1 MSTATPPTSPG
12 PASAAAP
19 ASPAKPRLAVP
30 GKTLRFLA
38 APLIIAA
45 VPAVALY
52 AQTQIKDIIEGFF
65 GDCLFVVE
73 KRLSK
78 EGHILVTGYLSG
90 TPPKALPMVF
100 AGNDAALNMVIV
112 EDAYRQEE
120 ADEPMDLAFHP
131 MTYGKCPGQLCGIG
145 EDVTESHMLPIT
157 LTDLHN
163 HFIYRF
169 RVRAKP
175 YDAQAKLTTAH
186 LRVHAVFDQGLANGT
201 CRVQPKNWRNF
212 WVWAGPVQKFL
223 LFATIV
229 IAAAALLRFGKQEA
243 S

>member
-1 MSTATPPTSPG
+1 MSTVAPPNPPESGSPD
-12 PASAAAP
+12 AP
-19 ASPAKPRLAVP
+19 APAAKPRRVAL
-30 GKTLRFLA
+30 GKSLRFLA
-38 APLIIAA
+38 APLIVAA
-45 VPAVALY
+45 VPALALY
-52 AQTQIKDIIEGFF
+52 AQTQIKDTIESFF

-163 HFIYRF
+163 DFTYRF

-175 YDAQAKLTTAH
+175 YDAQAKVTTAH
-186 LRVHAVFDQGLANGT
+186 LRVHAVFDQGLDNGT

-223 LFATIV
+223 LFAAIV
-229 IAAAALLRFGKQEA
+229 IAAAALLRFGKQGA

>member
-1 MSTATPPTSPG
+1 MSSVEPSPPPDPG
-12 PASAAAP
+12 PAGTP
-19 ASPAKPRLAVP
+19 ASAKPRRFTL
-30 GKTLRFLA
+30 GKALRFLA
-38 APLIIAA
+38 APLIIVA
-45 VPAVALY
+45 VPALALY
-52 AQTQIKDIIEGFF
+52 AQTQIKDTIESFF

-73 KRLSK
+73 KKLSR
-78 EGHILVTGYLSG
+78 EGHILVTGYLAG
-90 TPPKALPMVF
+90 KPPKTLPMVF
-100 AGNDAALNMVIV
+100 AGNDAVLNMVIV

-120 ADEPMDLAFHP
+120 SDQPMDLAFHP

-157 LTDLHN
+157 LTDLHKD
-163 HFIYRF
+163 FTYRF

-175 YDAQAKLTTAH
+175 YDANTKVSPAH
-186 LRVHAVFDQGLANGT
+186 LRVHAVFDQGLTNGT

-212 WVWAGPVQKFL
+212 WVWAGPVQKLL
-223 LFATIV
+223 LFAGIV